1 MAENAGD
8 KTEAPTPRR
17 REESAPKKG
26 NVARSL
32 DLTSAVLLLGAIFLL
47 KMYGFPLVDVMRSV
61 VADMLSN
68 QSMASTDVGSAV
80 AAGLRAI
87 LMVGIAL
94 APLFAGILVLAI
106 VANIAQVGIFFSTK
120 RLEPNLA
127 ALNPFRGIGKLFS
140 GGQAA
145 MSLLMSLTKL
155 ILVGAVAYSAIN
167 GRLGQIVS
175 VQGLG
180 YLQVFGLGAE
190 IIYSIGTTRASGLLL
205 LVLAIVDYIW
215 QRYRIERDLKM
226 SKQEVKEEMKRM
238 DGDPH
243 IKQRRRQIAQQMAK
257 NRMKKEVPKA
267 DVVVTNPTEYAI
279 AIKYDEATMNAP
291 RVVAKGRGL
300 IAAEI
305 RRIAIAN
312 GVPILE
318 RKPLARALFKL
329 VDVGGEVPE
338 EFYAAI
344 AEILAYV
351 YELTGKMR
359 RRQAV

>member
-17 REESAPKKG
+17 REEAREEG

-32 DLTSAVLLLGAIFLL
+32 DLTAAILLLGAIFLL

-190 IIYSIGTTRASGLLL
+190 IIYSIALRVGLLL
-205 LVLAIVDYIW
+205 LVLAVADYIW

>member
-1 MAENAGD
+1 MSENAGD

-17 REESAPKKG
+17 REEAREEG
-26 NVARSL
+26 NVARSH
-32 DLTSAVLLLGAIFLL
+32 DMTAAVLLLGGIYLL
-47 KMYGFPLVDVMRSV
+47 KMYGFPLVEAMKSIL
-61 VADMLSN
+61 AEMLSN
-68 QSMASTDVGSAV
+68 KSMAATDTASAV
-80 AAGLRAI
+80 AAGFRAI
-87 LMVGIAL
+87 VMVGIVL
-94 APLFAGILVLAI
+94 APVFAGIIVLAI
-106 VANIAQVGIFFSTK
+106 VINLAQVGIFFSTK

-127 ALNPFRGIGKLFS
+127 ALNPLRGIGKLFS
-140 GGQAA
+140 GGQAIV
-145 MSLLMSLTKL
+145 SLLMNLLKL
-155 ILVGAVAYSAIN
+155 ILVGAVAYSAVN
-167 GRLGQIVS
+167 GRLGQIIS
-175 VQGLG
+175 VQSLG
-180 YLQVFGLGAE
+180 FLQVFGLGAE
-190 IIYSIGTTRASGLLL
+190 ILYSIALRVGLLL
-205 LVLAIVDYIW
+205 LVLSIVDYAW
-215 QRYRIERDLKM
+215 QRYRIERDLRM

-243 IKQRRRQIAQQMAK
+243 IKQRRRQIAQQIAK

-267 DVVVTNPTEYAI
+267 DVVVTNPTEFAV

-329 VDVGGEVPE
+329 VEVGGEVPE
-338 EFYAAI
+338 EFYAAV

-351 YELTGKMR
+351 YELTGKIR